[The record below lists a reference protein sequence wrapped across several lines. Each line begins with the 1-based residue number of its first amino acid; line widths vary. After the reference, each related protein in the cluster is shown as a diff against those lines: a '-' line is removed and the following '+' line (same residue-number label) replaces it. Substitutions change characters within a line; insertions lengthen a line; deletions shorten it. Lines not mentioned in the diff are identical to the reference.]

1 MCVCACVHTNVQ
13 VRVLLQGG
21 CLQGIGRVS
30 KLAEAGAQ
38 ALLATGL
45 DDPAHRSRNLVGE
58 V

>member
-1 MCVCACVHTNVQ
+1 MCACVRTYVQ
-13 VRVLLQGG
+13 VRVLSQGG
-21 CLQGIGRVS
+21 CLQGIGRVIS

-45 DDPAHRSRNLVGE
+45 DGPRNLVGE